1 MKRDFGLLLL
11 CGVLL
16 MIGLS
21 ATPVLAQGEEQAI
34 IGTVTVADK
43 DASGKVT
50 AVKIVADEGE
60 YLVADNDKGK
70 ELLALVD
77 KDVDASGTVKSSDG
91 KKTITVTSF
100 EVIEE

>member
-1 MKRDFGLLLL
+1 MKRNFALLLL
-11 CGVLL
+11 CCALL
-16 MIGLS
+16 MMLLS
-21 ATPVLAQGEEQAI
+21 VINVMAQGQEDGI
-34 IGTVTVADK
+34 IGTVTVASK
-43 DASGKVT
+43 DANGKVT

-77 KDVDASGTVKSSDG
+77 KDVDVSGTVKDSGG
-91 KKTITVTSF
+91 KKTLTVTSF

>member
-1 MKRDFGLLLL
+1 MKRNFGLLLL
-11 CGVLL
+11 CGVLV
-16 MIGLS
+16 MIFLS
-21 ATPVLAQGEEQAI
+21 ATPFLAQGEEEGI
-34 IGTVTVADK
+34 IGTVTVANK

-77 KDVDASGTVKSSDG
+77 KDVDVSGTVKNSGG